1 MHQTLEGV
9 QQSATPSIR
18 GPLQL
23 YVVLGA
29 LALAIT
35 APTRLGRA
43 ITTVL
48 FLGLT
53 VDAVGL
59 KPLRWLGVPVLFLA
73 PGLLV
78 VLVTIPGETVAQWGP
93 LVVTDAGIGTA
104 AETGTRSL
112 ATLSILVFL
121 VASTPIST
129 VISTL
134 RRWGLPPV
142 LVELFLYVYRAIASI
157 MVEAERMRTAAKA
170 RVGFRNR
177 RVALRTW
184 KLLVGALF
192 VRTIDRVKRLDES
205 MRARCYAGEPP
216 AKAEVESEGY
226 PVAIGVLAV
235 LVGVHLL

>member
-1 MHQTLEGV
+1 
-9 QQSATPSIR
+9 
-18 GPLQL
+18 
-23 YVVLGA
+23 
-29 LALAIT
+29 
-35 APTRLGRA
+35 
-43 ITTVL
+43 
-48 FLGLT
+48 
-53 VDAVGL
+53 
-59 KPLRWLGVPVLFLA
+59 VLFLA